1 MSGSCRPARSSAAM
15 RGANSRAQNSRTAAT
30 SCSWSP
36 VRARSSTRLRYF
48 VGLGV
53 GQALTGVGLDFAG
66 LPVGFGDGEVHPT
79 GLGLG
84 TGFGAFGHAGPV
96 SARGR

>member
-53 GQALTGVGLDFAG
+53 GQATGEGLDLDGLGVAG
-66 LPVGFGDGEVHPT
+66 AFGDGEAHGVGLVLGSGLRSFGPT
-79 GLGLG
+79 W
-84 TGFGAFGHAGPV
+84 PMN
-96 SARGR
+96 GR